1 MSFGT
6 AAGAALNARLAEENE
21 LKREKI
27 ASWYIT
33 MPGVPDTEKEK
44 LEKSLKYN
52 AGKSLIRFAI
62 VTFVLSLIWF
72 LGIMIKWDSFE
83 NVTGYR
89 LMGKRAV
96 TAVVQEDGRTVSVKD
111 PNVEE
116 HVIYHLTDLGI
127 DPTGYTYGNRLNTYW
142 SKEEDSNCYSLITV
156 LPEKDAS
163 RIEGIYD
170 AIMMTGFFAII
181 VVGLAVFFIRRRSYT
196 GWYRPFYYRMEK
208 FCSNYDIYRMYPGY
222 DTLDAFIAY
231 GNAHPDIFA
240 QQFAG
245 TYLTE
250 DEQKKKKRDII
261 LAVRMSV
268 LILGAIILINV
279 LIVNLGAVADN
290 RKSEAR
296 MMKVMEEFQSA
307 VEGEVKPL
315 GEQSEYYNFADMIT
329 RAKTSFPGEAI
340 YYKLQTTDEY
350 VTLII
355 TTEKKK
361 NVYLDRYTPID
372 GNVGDEKTTYKL
384 EISMVS
390 NAIQPDDILHNYTGI
405 LEP

>member
-6 AAGAALNARLAEENE
+6 AAGTALNARLAEENE

-72 LGIMIKWDSFE
+72 LGIMIRWDPFE

-89 LMGKRAV
+89 LMGKKVV

-116 HVIYHLTDLGI
+116 HVIYHLTDFGI

-163 RIEGIYD
+163 HIEGIYD
-170 AIMMTGFFAII
+170 AIMMTVFFMII
-181 VVGLAVFFIRRRSYT
+181 VVGLAVFFIRRRIYT

-222 DTLDAFIAY
+222 DTTDAFIAY

-315 GEQSEYYNFADMIT
+315 GEQSEYYNFADMVT

-361 NVYLDRYTPID
+361 NVYLDRYAPID

-405 LEP
+405 LEQ

>member
-6 AAGAALNARLAEENE
+6 AAGTALNARLAEENE

-33 MPGVPDTEKEK
+33 MPGVPDAEKEK

-72 LGIMIKWDSFE
+72 LDIMIKWDPFE

-116 HVIYHLTDLGI
+116 HVIYDLTDLGI

-163 RIEGIYD
+163 HIEGLYD

-222 DTLDAFIAY
+222 DTTDAFIAY

-245 TYLTE
+245 MYLTE
-250 DEQKKKKRDII
+250 DEQKEKKRDII

-315 GEQSEYYNFADMIT
+315 GEQSEYYNFADMVT
-329 RAKTSFPGEAI
+329 RAKASFPGEAI

-372 GNVGDEKTTYKL
+372 GNVGDEETTYKL

-405 LEP
+405 LEQ